1 MHGLGR
7 HFRTA
12 LVSAAA
18 LVLAG
23 IGRAQFAPRFVKL
36 DGVPAKAGAARANW
50 TQLPNGAWTVR
61 CYSGVLRQD
70 GLRWMVVPPPVAGR
84 LNFARLLLA
93 GPAAEVL
100 PWFTAD
106 LRAGLARARQ
116 ETAHDRAAAGARLH
130 ALRSLALLVDAT
142 ALAGLLAELE
152 VLVPSAV
159 ALTREQLLFARADE
173 EVAHVVAE
181 AEVLAASTSKTPGTR
196 PGVGEKENE
205 KD

>member
-1 MHGLGR
+1 M
-7 HFRTA
+7 
-12 LVSAAA
+12 SAAA

-36 DGVPAKAGAARANW
+36 DGVPAKVGAARANW

-70 GLRWMVVPPPVAGR
+70 GLRWTVVPPP
-84 LNFARLLLA
+84 
-93 GPAAEVL
+93 GPAFVV
-100 PWFTAD
+100 
-106 LRAGLARARQ
+106 Q
-116 ETAHDRAAAGARLH
+116 
-130 ALRSLALLVDAT
+130 
-142 ALAGLLAELE
+142 LAGLLAELE